1 MSTEL
6 RVRFL
11 DPSGVERVGWLE
23 GDQVRIGEG
32 TWIGEMRAT
41 QHLLPRDAVQL
52 LAPVAPSKI
61 VAAATNY
68 RRHAE
73 EMGKAIPAI
82 PKIFLKAP
90 SAIVAHQQAVEIP
103 PLTER
108 VDPEA
113 EVALVVGQRL
123 RRVSPEEGKA
133 AIVGVVPLNDVTA
146 RDFQRADGVFSRAK
160 GFDSFCPI
168 GPAMG
173 IGLDPDDLGVVGRV
187 NGEVRQ
193 NGRTTD
199 LIFDCGTLMSFISHV
214 MTLEP
219 GDVIATGTPAGVA
232 PIQHGD
238 VMTVEIEGLPKLE
251 NPVRNRTD
259 RS

>member
-11 DPSGVERVGWLE
+11 DPNGVRRLGWLE
-23 GDQVRIGEG
+23 GEQVRLGEG
-32 TWIGEMRAT
+32 TWIGDLRSTE
-41 QHLLPRDAVQL
+41 HVLPLHAVRL
-52 LAPVAPSKI
+52 LAPVEPSKI

-68 RRHAE
+68 HRHAE
-73 EMGKAIPAI
+73 EMGRAIPAT

-90 SAIVAHQQAVEIP
+90 SAIVAHHEPVEIP

-113 EVALVVGQRL
+113 EVALVVGRRL
-123 RRVSPEEGKA
+123 RGVSPEEAKA
-133 AIVGVVPLNDVTA
+133 AIVGVMPLNDVTA

-160 GFDSFCPI
+160 GFDSFCPM
-168 GPAMG
+168 GPAVG

-199 LIFDCGTLMSFISHV
+199 LIFDCGSLMSFISHV
-214 MTLEP
+214 MTLEA

-232 PIQHGD
+232 PVQSGD
-238 VMTVEIEGLPKLE
+238 VMTVEIEGLPTLE
-251 NPVRNRTD
+251 NPVRNRSD
-259 RS
+259 RR

>member
-11 DPSGVERVGWLE
+11 DPKGIQRLGWLE
-23 GDQVRIGEG
+23 GDQVRLGEG
-32 TWIGEMRAT
+32 AWIGELRST
-41 QHLLPRDAVQL
+41 EHLLPLHAVRL
-52 LAPVAPSKI
+52 LAPVEPSKI

-90 SAIVAHQQAVEIP
+90 SAIVAHNEPVEIP
-103 PLTER
+103 PLTEH

-113 EVALVVGQRL
+113 EVALIVGRRL
-123 RRVSPEEGKA
+123 RRVSAVEGKA

-160 GFDSFCPI
+160 GFDSFCPM
-168 GPAMG
+168 GPAVG

-199 LIFDCGTLMSFISHV
+199 MIFDCGSLISFISHV
-214 MTLEP
+214 MTLEA
-219 GDVIATGTPAGVA
+219 GDVIATGTPAGVE
-232 PIQHGD
+232 PIQAGD
-238 VMTVEIEGLPKLE
+238 VMTVEIEGLPPLE
-251 NPVRNRTD
+251 NPVRNRSD
-259 RS
+259 RR